1 MSPQTLIV
9 SSKLRVTNM
18 VPIKKSVEH
27 KTKPKLVL
35 GERDSWQ
42 GRRELAGAGR
52 KWERGRGVKNM

>member
-1 MSPQTLIV
+1 
-9 SSKLRVTNM
+9 M

-42 GRRELAGAGR
+42 GRSELAGAGR